1 MDFFEVISKRRS
13 IRHFTD
19 DPVREDDLK
28 AILQTAGLAP
38 NAHNAQRWHF
48 IVVQNQKLRQ
58 TLKDAVSSCLEAQ
71 RDLAQDAHTKAQ
83 FERKTFHA
91 ISVFEAPVVITA
103 LATPEPYAAPE
114 DLPVHDPILQSVAAA
129 IAQMHLAATALGYGG
144 CWTTYPIELARTE
157 IEAILEVPKPWYA
170 VAILSIGVPSDSSP
184 SPPRKPIEEIVTF
197 K

>member
-1 MDFFEVISKRRS
+1 MDFFEVIDKRRS
-13 IRHFTD
+13 IRHFTNA
-19 DPVREDDLK
+19 PVREDDLRV
-28 AILQTAGLAP
+28 ILEAARLAP

-48 IVVQNQKLRQ
+48 MVVRNQKLRQ
-58 TLKDAVSSCLEAQ
+58 TLKEAVSSCLEAQ
-71 RDLAQDAHTKAQ
+71 IDLAQDPQIKAR

-91 ISVFEAPVVITA
+91 TNVFDAPVVIVA

-144 CWTTYPIELARTE
+144 CWTTYPIELAQTE
-157 IEAILEVPKPWYA
+157 IESILEVQKPWYA
-170 VAILSIGVPSDSSP
+170 VAILSIGVTSDPSP